1 MKRQSKAE
9 EALRS
14 QWTMLQGE
22 IQVVLQIK
30 GDCEQILELN
40 TQGLSL
46 QDIADKLYISKS
58 TVWNYLQRENANG

>member
-30 GDCEQILELN
+30 GDCEIKIATLTDISHKVMCEIQRLELVRRK
-40 TQGLSL
+40 
-46 QDIADKLYISKS
+46 AS
-58 TVWNYLQRENANG
+58 TDRKP